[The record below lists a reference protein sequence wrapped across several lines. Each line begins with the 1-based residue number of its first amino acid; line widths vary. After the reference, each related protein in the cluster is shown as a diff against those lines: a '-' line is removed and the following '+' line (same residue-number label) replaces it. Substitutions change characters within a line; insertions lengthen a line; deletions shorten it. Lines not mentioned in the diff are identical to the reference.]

1 MLNSSCKCNFLV
13 KQYCINMIKKLYLL
27 ALLFLVVIISC
38 TKKTTKTTKLSDNE
52 FIEFISDTNFR
63 KTIFKIDSLTSVNN
77 FSTHQTGLL
86 YYEKGRVLGHLE
98 KDIEAIVSLENA
110 LSFFNKE
117 NDQKFIAK
125 TNMLLSVSN
134 GFLSKKRKALGQ
146 VTTALKIYREINDK
160 KGEAK
165 ALNSLAHIEFQYGNF
180 EKSIEFV
187 KQASVIQL
195 NLKDNDALAASY
207 NNIGYVLEQAKLIDS
222 ASTYY
227 KKAILLNK
235 KNNRLNS
242 DPQRNLGYIY
252 ASNKENEKSKLLYL
266 EALKI
271 EEQAGRLSL
280 QKEIYDALLDI
291 SIKDKSFENSLLY
304 VAKRDSIS
312 ELFTKLENEEKIKLI
327 ENQYKLV
334 SNQKE
339 LQQQKNNNDKNK
351 IIFAILTGLLFFL
364 GLFFLQRN
372 KNSKLKL
379 EREKLRLEQKMLR
392 TQMNPHFVF
401 NALTAIQNTLLDDD
415 PLKSSTYLSRFAKLV
430 RQNFE
435 FVNKKF
441 ISLEEDL
448 DALKNYIETQ
458 QLRFE
463 NKFDYKI
470 TVQDTVDTSFIQI
483 PPMLLQPFI
492 ENAIEHGLK
501 PKKAKGLLQIY
512 ISEKGEFTRFK
523 ILDDGV
529 GYTKNTNFEDREHAI
544 DVFIKRL
551 KLRGFGE
558 EKLFSIQPLENKLGT
573 QVIILLKLI

>member
-1 MLNSSCKCNFLV
+1 
-13 KQYCINMIKKLYLL
+13 
-27 ALLFLVVIISC
+27 
-38 TKKTTKTTKLSDNE
+38 
-52 FIEFISDTNFR
+52 
-63 KTIFKIDSLTSVNN
+63 
-77 FSTHQTGLL
+77 
-86 YYEKGRVLGHLE
+86 
-98 KDIEAIVSLENA
+98 
-110 LSFFNKE
+110 
-117 NDQKFIAK
+117 
-125 TNMLLSVSN
+125 
-134 GFLSKKRKALGQ
+134 
-146 VTTALKIYREINDK
+146 
-160 KGEAK
+160 
-165 ALNSLAHIEFQYGNF
+165 
-180 EKSIEFV
+180 
-187 KQASVIQL
+187 
-195 NLKDNDALAASY
+195 
-207 NNIGYVLEQAKLIDS
+207 
-222 ASTYY
+222 
-227 KKAILLNK
+227 
-235 KNNRLNS
+235 
-242 DPQRNLGYIY
+242 
-252 ASNKENEKSKLLYL
+252 
-266 EALKI
+266 
-271 EEQAGRLSL
+271 
-280 QKEIYDALLDI
+280 
-291 SIKDKSFENSLLY
+291 
-304 VAKRDSIS
+304 
-312 ELFTKLENEEKIKLI
+312 
-327 ENQYKLV
+327 
-334 SNQKE
+334 
-339 LQQQKNNNDKNK
+339 
-351 IIFAILTGLLFFL
+351 
-364 GLFFLQRN
+364 
-372 KNSKLKL
+372 
-379 EREKLRLEQKMLR
+379 MLR

-483 PPMLLQPFI
+483 TPMLLQPFI